1 VQEDKTQTRQKGGKA
16 NDHIENLIK
25 HSKTFSV
32 NEIQHEYVDSDPI
45 FYIREENKKRNQL
58 KEC

>member
-1 VQEDKTQTRQKGGKA
+1 MQEDKTQTRQKGGKA
-16 NDHIENLIK
+16 NDHIDNLLK

-32 NEIQHEYVDSDPI
+32 NEIQNEYVDSDPI